1 MINIWKEKKLTPLE
15 KLAKYEALLDEVSES
30 IVELM
35 QDNPYPEKLSKNWA
49 IIWNELQKVR
59 DRLMESDEGEDN
71 LENIKIFGG
80 EKNVGRKR

>member
-1 MINIWKEKKLTPLE
+1 MISIFKKKKLTPLE
-15 KLAKYEALLDEVSES
+15 KLAKYEELLGEVEAS

-35 QDNPYPEKLSKNWA
+35 QDNPYPENLSKNWA
-49 IIWNELQKVR
+49 IIWNELQKVK

-80 EKNVGRKR
+80 EKNVRRKR